1 VETVDDVVV
10 TVPKTGSAEQPSP
23 EFAPKMVEIGIQA
36 VGQSVGEEVM
46 RWRVP
51 PRLAAP
57 QMILLSVKIADLEY
71 KTQSHLDYTRCGRC
85 ARGHAKIGIV
95 DIHV

>member
-1 VETVDDVVV
+1 V
-10 TVPKTGSAEQPSP
+10 TARKTGSAEQTSR
-23 EFAPKMVEIGIQA
+23 EFAPGMVEIGIQA
-36 VGQSVGEEVM
+36 AGQSVGEEAM
-46 RWRVP
+46 PWRVP

-57 QMILLSVKIADLEY
+57 QMILLSVKTADLEY

-95 DIHV
+95 HIHV

>member
-1 VETVDDVVV
+1 METVDDVAV
-10 TVPKTGSAEQPSP
+10 TARKTGSEEQTSR

-36 VGQSVGEEVM
+36 VEQSVGEEAM

-57 QMILLSVKIADLEY
+57 QMTLLSVKIA
-71 KTQSHLDYTRCGRC
+71 
-85 ARGHAKIGIV
+85 
-95 DIHV
+95 